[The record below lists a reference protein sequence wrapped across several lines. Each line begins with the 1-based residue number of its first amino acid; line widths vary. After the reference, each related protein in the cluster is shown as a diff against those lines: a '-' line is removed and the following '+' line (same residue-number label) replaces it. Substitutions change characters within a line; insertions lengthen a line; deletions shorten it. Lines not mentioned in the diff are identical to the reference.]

1 MFKVHGIHNNLK
13 VLDMKM
19 NHLPRTGETIR
30 LDSDLFYKVTEVVW
44 CLDEPQINS
53 NGTTERINLRLE
65 SIE

>member
-13 VLDMKM
+13 VLDRKM

-44 CLDEPQINS
+44 CLDEPQING
-53 NGTTERINLRLE
+53 NGTTERVNLRLE